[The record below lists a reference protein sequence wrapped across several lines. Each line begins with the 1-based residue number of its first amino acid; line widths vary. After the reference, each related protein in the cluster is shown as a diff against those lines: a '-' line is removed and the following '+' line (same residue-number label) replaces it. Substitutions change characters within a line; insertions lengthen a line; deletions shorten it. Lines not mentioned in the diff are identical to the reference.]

1 VILEQKEAAPTHIQ
15 EARQTVIISEKTLAA
30 VAIVLAVAAGVMA
43 YWAER
48 EARMLQYYVLEMD
61 AKLISH
67 GIKPPEDSV
76 AKQLHKGDAP

>member
-1 VILEQKEAAPTHIQ
+1 MILEQKEPGPTHIQ
-15 EARQTVIISEKTLAA
+15 DARQTVIISEKTLAA
-30 VAIVLAVAAGVMA
+30 VAIAVSIGAGVMA

-67 GIKPPEDSV
+67 GIEPPGDSV
-76 AKQLHKGDAP
+76 AKQLHKGDTQ